1 MKVTLDDLERMQKE
15 DQAQQSSPWVA
26 KAVELFGSIG
36 SEEESDEKMLSS
48 EQNAKM
54 SEIIDLVL
62 N

>member
-1 MKVTLDDLERMQKE
+1 MQKE

-26 KAVELFGSIG
+26 KAVELFGCIG
-36 SEEESDEKMLSS
+36 SEEESDERMLSS

>member
-26 KAVELFGSIG
+26 KAVELFGCIG
-36 SEEESDEKMLSS
+36 SEEESDERMLSS